1 MNIVLA
7 IISGGVGAAIASGI
21 MGIALYKI
29 KRADEKS
36 DQKDDI
42 RAALRYIMLYV
53 IRNQAIDFIREG
65 SVSWEDRKMLHKWHD
80 LYHNKLGGNGD
91 ATLLMDQVNDLPL
104 KTEAKI

>member
-7 IISGGVGAAIASGI
+7 VISGGVGAAIASGI
-21 MGIALYKI
+21 MALYKI
-29 KRADEKS
+29 KRAHEKS

-42 RAALRYIMLYV
+42 LAALRYIMLYV
-53 IRNQAIDFIREG
+53 IRNQAIEFIRDG

-91 ATLLMDQVNDLPL
+91 ATLLINQVNALPL
-104 KTEAKI
+104 KTEDVG

>member
-53 IRNQAIDFIREG
+53 ILI
-65 SVSWEDRKMLHKWHD
+65 VKLKMKKTSL
-80 LYHNKLGGNGD
+80 KLF
-91 ATLLMDQVNDLPL
+91 MVVN
-104 KTEAKI
+104 